1 MIIQDHHVNH
11 TKIAEIVA
19 DSVVLQDV
27 EGALDLI
34 GNLTYQGYE
43 KIILHEK
50 NIIPQFF
57 DLKTKLAGEILQ
69 KFVQYR
75 MAIVIIGDFSKYRS
89 ASLND
94 FILESNRGNRINFFS
109 SLEAALNSK

>member
-1 MIIQDHHVNH
+1 MIIKDHHVNH
-11 TKIAEIVA
+11 TKVAEIVA

-34 GNLTYQGYE
+34 GNLAYQGYE

-69 KFVQYR
+69 KFDQYR
-75 MAIVIIGDFSKYRS
+75 MPIVIIGDFSKYHS

-94 FILESNRGNRINFFS
+94 FILESNRGNHINFFP
-109 SLEAALNSK
+109 SLEAALNLK